1 ARAMPQFRH
10 PLGVAVRSTVP
21 GFVGH
26 HRQLQE
32 TAAKAA
38 NSGSVDKGGGPPHD
52 GGMDDAWRNKVDG
65 RLDGLEH
72 RMDGLDNRMD
82 GLDNRMERLDDRMG
96 GLEKELHSVKGTIDG
111 MKIAFAAVFAV
122 LTLMS
127 GFMWRLDGRV
137 SALSDRMTEEF
148 RVVRSELTQEFR
160 AQRAEMSAQTA
171 AIASAFSATKLQPP
185 QVILMPAPT
194 QPTAPAAR

>member
-1 ARAMPQFRH
+1 MNNH
-10 PLGVAVRSTVP
+10 DKPLPYLRLA
-21 GFVGH
+21 H
-26 HRQLQE
+26 D
-32 TAAKAA
+32 AATQAA

-72 RMDGLDNRMD
+72 RMDGLDNRM
-82 GLDNRMERLDDRMG
+82 ESLDDRMG

-111 MKIAFAAVFAV
+111 MKLTFTAVFAV
-122 LTLMS
+122 LALMS

-148 RVVRSELTQEFR
+148 RGIRSELTQEFR

-171 AIASAFSATKLQPP
+171 AIANAFSATKLQPP

-194 QPTAPAAR
+194 LPTAPAAR